1 MKKITG
7 LDIKRQELGLTK
19 DLSSQNIYNLYKNSN
34 TKKKLSIL
42 SVIEILKF
50 NETNYSQGIDL
61 IFKNEQ
67 VNSLNQLIKKISS
80 KKIEDKIKEE
90 NNKIIK
96 LKKKNKLEKP
106 TIRDLIYTH
115 KIKVFIGIWS
125 LLLIIVIIPILNKKD
140 SSEILIKTEN
150 SLKTKKTINLTTIN
164 GQKYIYLV
172 IDGIRKEFL
181 LDTGASDLLISK
193 SFLNQLVRRGFLTRR
208 KHFITYRNY
217 EVASG
222 EIITA
227 EVWKIPQ
234 LSIGSI
240 KLLNVNAGA
249 IDGGSFLFGMS
260 ALDKLG
266 KTSIDLESDLIIID

>member
-7 LDIKRQELGLTK
+7 IDIKRQELGLTK
-19 DLSSQNIYNLYKNSN
+19 DLSPQNIYRLYKGSN

-42 SVIEILKF
+42 SLIEVLKF

-80 KKIEDKIKEE
+80 EKIDNKIKEK
-90 NNKIIK
+90 NIKIIEN
-96 LKKKNKLEKP
+96 KKKNKLQKP
-106 TIRDLIYTH
+106 VIRDFIY
-115 KIKVFIGIWS
+115 KNKVKVLFSIWF
-125 LLLIIVIIPILNKKD
+125 LLLIIVIVPILNKQD
-140 SSEILIKTEN
+140 SSEVLIKTEN
-150 SLKTKKTINLTTIN
+150 SLKTKKVINLTTIN

-181 LDTGASDLLISK
+181 LDTGASDLLISN

-208 KHFITYRNY
+208 KHFITYRSY
-217 EVASG
+217 LVASG
-222 EIITA
+222 EMITA

-240 KLLNVNAGA
+240 KLLNVNAA
-249 IDGGSFLFGMS
+249 AMDGGSFLFGMS